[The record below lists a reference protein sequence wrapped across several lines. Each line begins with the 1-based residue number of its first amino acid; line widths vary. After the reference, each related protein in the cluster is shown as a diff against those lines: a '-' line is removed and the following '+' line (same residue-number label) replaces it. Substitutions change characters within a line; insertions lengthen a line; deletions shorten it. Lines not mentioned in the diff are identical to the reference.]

1 MQNVKKCSSNNKYD
15 INSIHT
21 NNGKFKMKNMKK
33 STGYLIVIIFW
44 TVMIALLSSC
54 GTWKWVEPMTPDSA
68 NNHRLNNKICK

>member
-1 MQNVKKCSSNNKYD
+1 MQNIKKRSSNNKCNAD
-15 INSIHT
+15 NINTS
-21 NNGKFKMKNMKK
+21 NGKFKMKNMKK

-68 NNHRLNNKICK
+68 NNHRFNNSICK